1 MATTLAG
8 LHVYPVKGL
17 KGIDLQAS
25 RCTAR
30 GLEHDR
36 RFMVVDAANEF
47 LTQREHPRMAT
58 VWTDIAGDSLLLS
71 APDAGEVAVPLVP
84 TGPATLNVRVWRSEC
99 AAAPVS
105 RQADAWLSEQ
115 LGLACRLVYM
125 PDTTRRLSNPDYAG
139 SDRLVG
145 FADGYAYLITG
156 AASLTDLNARLASR
170 RQPPLPMNRFR
181 PNMVVAGA
189 AAYAEDGWKDIR
201 IGGAVLRA
209 AKPCARELYKI
220 KYLITNR
227 HAAPENFVRVC
238 TAKHGERQVLNG
250 EIRDAVVRTFDKRA
264 ERDVMGFV
272 DLIHGQSSGLLLRP

>member
-105 RQADAWLSEQ
+105 RQADVWLSEQ

-156 AASLTDLNARLASR
+156 TASLTDLNARLASR

-209 AKPCARELYKI
+209 AKPCGRCQVTTTDQTTGEV
-220 KYLITNR
+220 TG
-227 HAAPENFVRVC
+227 PEPLATLSTYRDSSEFGVMFGMNYVTLEPGVVRV
-238 TAKHGERQVLNG
+238 G
-250 EIRDAVVRTFDKRA
+250 DAVENATASR
-264 ERDVMGFV
+264 
-272 DLIHGQSSGLLLRP
+272 SSA

>member
-209 AKPCARELYKI
+209 AKPCGRCQVTTTDQTTGEV
-220 KYLITNR
+220 TG
-227 HAAPENFVRVC
+227 PEPLATLSTYRDSSEFGVMFGMNYVTLEPGVVRV
-238 TAKHGERQVLNG
+238 G
-250 EIRDAVVRTFDKRA
+250 DAVENATASR
-264 ERDVMGFV
+264 
-272 DLIHGQSSGLLLRP
+272 SSA